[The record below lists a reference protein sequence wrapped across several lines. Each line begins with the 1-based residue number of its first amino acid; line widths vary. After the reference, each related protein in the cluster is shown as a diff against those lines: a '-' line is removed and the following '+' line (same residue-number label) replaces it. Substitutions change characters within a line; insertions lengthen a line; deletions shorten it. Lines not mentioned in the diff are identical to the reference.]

1 LNFALA
7 AAGLIGYVFE
17 YVHTLAEDR
26 TGLLLQPLRTR
37 VFWCGEAE
45 PLSSIAFSPKE
56 SQPTAGS
63 PVSSGFERF
72 RSGFVDLPQVAT

>member
-26 TGLLLQPLRTR
+26 TGLFLQPLRVL
-37 VFWCGEAE
+37 VF
-45 PLSSIAFSPKE
+45 
-56 SQPTAGS
+56 
-63 PVSSGFERF
+63 SGVGR
-72 RSGFVDLPQVAT
+72 LNL